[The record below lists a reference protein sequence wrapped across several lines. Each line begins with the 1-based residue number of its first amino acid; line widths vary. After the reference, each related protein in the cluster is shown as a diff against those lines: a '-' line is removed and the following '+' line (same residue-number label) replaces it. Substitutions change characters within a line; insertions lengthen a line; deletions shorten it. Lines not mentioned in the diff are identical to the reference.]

1 MEQSTWR
8 CLLRRG
14 APFGG
19 CQRDVGGTLARPTG
33 TKIARQEVDMRGMQK
48 MVLHYKIYIILMDA
62 SLLTSSRDCHSY
74 HFYFSSE
81 LIKSEIVPISI

>member
-1 MEQSTWR
+1 MEMFTKT
-8 CLLRRG
+8 RRSVWG
-14 APFGG
+14 VPKG
-19 CQRDVGGTLARPTG
+19 CRGNSGPTDG